1 MALEFTTTA
10 VENEIEVNPKG
21 ASSRRFNRRGKL
33 TTKERMFFFEQLALL
48 LETGSSLLPALL
60 VIKKQA
66 QSPALVSLLERVAQ
80 DIESGRS
87 FSQALS
93 LHPTIFPSTY
103 VNLVAA
109 SEGGGFLHGVLL
121 QLLDMEEKR
130 EQLQSTVKSAL
141 SYPVFLMLFSVAVVV
156 FVLVVVFPKFA
167 DMFAEIK
174 DQLPTTTLFLMWLS
188 DMLRIYWIP
197 IVFGLIVS
205 VGAFA
210 KWLTVEHGQM
220 AMDRLKLSFPGLKQ
234 IFTEI
239 YFIQSLKVMSMSLA
253 NGVTVVDTL
262 AGTKEVVKNH
272 LIRNFFARTEEGVQQ
287 GKGLAHGFQSDPL
300 VPELVRQMVTT
311 GEESGTLPH
320 VMGRLASYYEREL
333 TKRLT
338 LLSKI
343 AEPLMLLVMGLVVG
357 ILVSSLILPI
367 FKLSKAVT

>member
-1 MALEFTTTA
+1 MALEFTQTA
-10 VENEIEVNPKG
+10 EESVESKPKAKTALSFG
-21 ASSRRFNRRGKL
+21 GREKI
-33 TTKERMFFFEQLALL
+33 TTKERMFFFEQMALL

-66 QSPALVSLLERVAQ
+66 QSPALINLLGRVAQ
-80 DIESGRS
+80 DIEAGRS

-141 SYPVFLMLFSVAVVV
+141 SYPVFLMLFSVAVVI

-167 DMFAEIK
+167 DMFAQIR
-174 DQLPTTTLFLMWLS
+174 DQLPTTTLFLMWAS

-197 IVFGLIVS
+197 IVFGLIMAIA
-205 VGAFA
+205 GFA
-210 KWLTVEHGQM
+210 KWMTVEHGQRTL
-220 AMDRLKLSFPGLKQ
+220 DRLKLNTPGLKQ
-234 IFTEI
+234 VFTEI

-272 LIRNFFARTEEGVQQ
+272 LIQNFFAKAEEGVQQ

-311 GEESGTLPH
+311 GEESGNLPH
-320 VMGRLASYYEREL
+320 VMARLASYYEREL
-333 TKRLT
+333 TKRLAM
-338 LLSKI
+338 LSKI